1 MRAENSALI
10 CWKLYSAYRYLE
22 ILDSYVSLYI
32 REERKTQSPSSMEV
46 VTKKLKNEKLS
57 APKFVSSARKTF
69 VDSKANLNR
78 VLACHTRPY
87 LTLSGSE
94 ALPNLLQS

>member
-46 VTKKLKNEKLS
+46 VTKKLKNEKRII
-57 APKFVSSARKTF
+57 FVHKSQQRE
-69 VDSKANLNR
+69 ANIRNVFFLFM
-78 VLACHTRPY
+78 
-87 LTLSGSE
+87 G
-94 ALPNLLQS
+94 AL

>member
-32 REERKTQSPSSMEV
+32 REERKNQLPSSIEV
-46 VTKKLKNEKLS
+46 VTKKLKNEKRII
-57 APKFVSSARKTF
+57 FVQKSQQGE
-69 VDSKANLNR
+69 ANIRNLFFLLVYGCFIINIL
-78 VLACHTRPY
+78 LAAY
-87 LTLSGSE
+87 
-94 ALPNLLQS
+94 

>member
-32 REERKTQSPSSMEV
+32 REERKNQSPSNIEV
-46 VTKKLKNEKLS
+46 VTKKLKNEKGII
-57 APKFVSSARKTF
+57 FVQKPQQRE
-69 VDSKANLNR
+69 ANLFFFVGLW
-78 VLACHTRPY
+78 VLYEKYTFSSL
-87 LTLSGSE
+87 LTS
-94 ALPNLLQS
+94 